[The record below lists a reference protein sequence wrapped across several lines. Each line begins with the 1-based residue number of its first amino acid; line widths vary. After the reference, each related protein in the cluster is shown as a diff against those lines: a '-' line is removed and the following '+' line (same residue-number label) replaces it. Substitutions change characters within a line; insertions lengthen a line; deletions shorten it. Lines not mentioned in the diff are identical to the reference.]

1 MSKPAY
7 YVVEDLC
14 FTSGRAN
21 KMLKYA
27 SIFTIAAISAILIAP
42 NIQAGEV
49 TNTATIQSR
58 QTQQNLSKNNGSVT
72 QGGPKTSTSI
82 IFSNGQQVVVPPPVK
97 SPTPPMNSPKK
108 N

>member
-1 MSKPAY
+1 
-7 YVVEDLC
+7 
-14 FTSGRAN
+14 
-21 KMLKYA
+21 MLKYA
-27 SIFTIAAISAILIAP
+27 SIFTIAAISATLIAP

-49 TNTATIQSR
+49 TNKATIQSQ

-97 SPTPPMNSPKK
+97 PPSPPKK